1 MRIATRTQCAIALA
15 CIALLGCS
23 AKEDAKA
30 PKPPEAKSGA
40 AAPSAATGATASK
53 DPMTVVADPEV
64 AKWVKVE
71 PLTTVEFRETLRVP
85 ASVSVDETRVAR
97 IGASVTGRITELK
110 AIVGQNVV
118 RGQTLA
124 MLNSTELSTAQLGFL
139 KAFSAKQLAQRA
151 SERATQLFEADVI
164 GLAELQRRQTE
175 LSQAEADLSASHD
188 QLKVLGMSDQG
199 IAKLEE
205 SRTVNSQ
212 SFVVA
217 SITGTVIERTVAQ
230 GQVVQPADAVFT
242 VADLSR
248 LWVQAEVPEKQ
259 SDLVKVGDVV
269 KVVIPALANRTID
282 GKLVFVSSTVSPES
296 RTVSVRTE
304 VANTDRS
311 IRPAMLAVMMIQDH
325 PTPRPVVPVNA
336 VVRQDNKEFV
346 FVRTAP
352 NTYRLV
358 PVSLGVDSNG
368 VRPVL
373 EGLKNGD
380 EIVTDGAFHLN
391 NERKQHL

>member
-1 MRIATRTQCAIALA
+1 MSFSSPGLCAIALA
-15 CIALLGCS
+15 FFMLSGCG
-23 AKEDAKA
+23 AKDDSKGPRPAET
-30 PKPPEAKSGA
+30 KSGA
-40 AAPSAATGATASK
+40 SAPAAATAAK

-71 PLTTVEFRETLRVP
+71 PLRTVEFRESLRVP
-85 ASVSVDETRVAR
+85 ASVTVDETRVAR

-118 RGQTLA
+118 KGQTLA
-124 MLNSTELSTAQLGFL
+124 MLNSTELSTAQLSFL

-175 LSQAEADLSASHD
+175 FSQAEADLSASHD
-188 QLKVLGMSDQG
+188 QLKVLGMSEAG
-199 IAKLEE
+199 IARLEQ

-269 KVVIPALANRTID
+269 KVSIPALNNRTID
-282 GKLVFVSSTVSPES
+282 GRLVFVSSTVNPET

-304 VANTDRS
+304 VANADRS
-311 IRPAMLAVMMIQDH
+311 IRPAMLAVMMIQDR
-325 PTPRPVVPVNA
+325 PTQRPVVPTNA
-336 VVRQDNKEFV
+336 VVREDNKEFV
-346 FVRTAP
+346 FVRTTA

-358 PVSLGVDSNG
+358 LVGLGVESNG
-368 VRPVL
+368 LRPVL

-380 EIVTDGAFHLN
+380 EIVMDGAFHLN

>member
-1 MRIATRTQCAIALA
+1 
-15 CIALLGCS
+15 
-23 AKEDAKA
+23 
-30 PKPPEAKSGA
+30 
-40 AAPSAATGATASK
+40 
-53 DPMTVVADPEV
+53 
-64 AKWVKVE
+64 
-71 PLTTVEFRETLRVP
+71 VEFRETLRVP

>member
-1 MRIATRTQCAIALA
+1 MSIATRTPCAIALA
-15 CIALLGCS
+15 CVVLFGCS
-23 AKEDAKA
+23 AKDDSKG
-30 PKPPEAKSGA
+30 PNPVDAKSGA
-40 AAPSAATGATASK
+40 TAPAPAAATVTK

-64 AKWVKVE
+64 AKWLKVE
-71 PLTTVEFRETLRVP
+71 PVRTVEFRESLRVP

-110 AIVGQNVV
+110 AIVGQSVV
-118 RGQTLA
+118 KGQTLA
-124 MLNSTELSTAQLGFL
+124 MLNSTELSTAQLSFL
-139 KAFSAKQLAQRA
+139 KAFSSKQLAQRA
-151 SERATQLFEADVI
+151 ADRAHQLFDADVI

-188 QLKVLGMSDQG
+188 QLKVLGMSEAG
-199 IAKLEE
+199 IHKLEQ

-217 SITGTVIERTVAQ
+217 SISGMVIERTVAQ

-269 KVVIPALANRTID
+269 RVSIPALDNRTID
-282 GKLVFVSSTVSPES
+282 GKLVFVSSTVNPET

-304 VANTDRS
+304 LANTDRS
-311 IRPAMLAVMMIQDH
+311 IRPAMLAVMMIQDR
-325 PTPRPVVPVNA
+325 PTPRPVVPMNA

-346 FVRTAP
+346 FVRTAA
-352 NTYRLV
+352 NTFRLV
-358 PVSLGVDSNG
+358 LVGLGVESNG
-368 VRPVL
+368 LRPVL
-373 EGLKNGD
+373 EGLKGGD
-380 EIVTDGAFHLN
+380 EIVIDGAFHLE